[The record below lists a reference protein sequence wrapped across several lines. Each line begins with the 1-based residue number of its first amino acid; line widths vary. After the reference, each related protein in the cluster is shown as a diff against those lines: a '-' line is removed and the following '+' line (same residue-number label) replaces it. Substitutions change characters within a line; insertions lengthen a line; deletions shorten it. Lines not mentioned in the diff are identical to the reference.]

1 MIATFAVH
9 TGLRDEE
16 LRALRWNWIRETGNV
31 TFFSLPET
39 LTKNGQARPVVL
51 NRSALQVIKRAHGR
65 HPEFVFVHKP
75 RGSKTWKSYSERLL
89 NSAWKKARQRAHLSD
104 VTVHDLRRTC
114 ATRLR
119 DCGVSRETRRDILGH
134 TREQGDMARLYA
146 WPTLRTLHEAVEMLC
161 EWRSPELAIVAKA

>member
-1 MIATFAVH
+1 MCR
-9 TGLRDEE
+9 LRVRVKYFRR
-16 LRALRWNWIRETGNV
+16 LML
-31 TFFSLPET
+31 FL
-39 LTKNGQARPVVL
+39 LTMP
-51 NRSALQVIKRAHGR
+51 
-65 HPEFVFVHKP
+65 
-75 RGSKTWKSYSERLL
+75 SERLL

-146 WPTLRTLHEAVEMLC
+146 WPTLRALHEAVEVLC
-161 EWRSPELAIVAKA
+161 EWRSRSSRKREEERQKRDREVSANLGSGGYGWT

>member
-1 MIATFAVH
+1 MHIPRPQQAQVQTQLCPSFSSSPTTTSCRSWFIVRTASIRLRILCSATSPVFSSPVAGLSRNRKAIIRNVALFSELPEHLQLIATFAVH

-75 RGSKTWKSYSERLL
+75 RAARRGS
-89 NSAWKKARQRAHLSD
+89 
-104 VTVHDLRRTC
+104 RT
-114 ATRLR
+114 RN
-119 DCGVSRETRRDILGH
+119 VS
-134 TREQGDMARLYA
+134 
-146 WPTLRTLHEAVEMLC
+146 
-161 EWRSPELAIVAKA
+161 